1 MEDGLVEVKTGS
13 ILVNDKKLTLGM
25 NFDEINGLFS
35 DIIKSTS
42 NYRNKEGQDCKIV
55 CFFDRPIYNMPAEIR
70 IMFHDNISYK
80 IYLSYD
86 SNDIS
91 VNSPNIEKELY
102 KDRVRQTS
110 KNLSKNVAKY
120 YNIDENNIFCIKENG
135 YKFSSYVNNEC
146 TECSAIL
153 ERE

>member
-25 NFDEINGLFS
+25 SFDEINGLFS
-35 DIIKSTS
+35 DIIKSKS

-102 KDRVRQTS
+102 KDRGKT
-110 KNLSKNVAKY
+110 N
-120 YNIDENNIFCIKENG
+120 F
-135 YKFSSYVNNEC
+135 
-146 TECSAIL
+146 
-153 ERE
+153 

>member
-1 MEDGLVEVKTGS
+1 MEDGLVDVKTGS

-135 YKFSSYVNNEC
+135 YKFSSYVNSEC

>member
-25 NFDEINGLFS
+25 SFDEINGLFS
-35 DIIKSTS
+35 DIIKSKS
-42 NYRNKEGQDCKIV
+42 NYHNKEGQDCKIV

-120 YNIDENNIFCIKENG
+120 YNIDENNTFCIKENG
-135 YKFSSYVNNEC
+135 YKFSSYVNSEC

>member
-1 MEDGLVEVKTGS
+1 MEDGLVDVKTGS
-13 ILVNDKKLTLGM
+13 ILINDKKLTLGM

-35 DIIKSTS
+35 DIIKSKS

-120 YNIDENNIFCIKENG
+120 YNIDKNNIFCIKENG
-135 YKFSSYVNNEC
+135 YKFSSYVNSEC